1 MKVTIFDF
9 MYQLNKTAFIYKNI
23 SELKKYPK
31 FNENFA
37 FFSFEYKEYQCIINQ
52 KNYRTTLNKLQRS
65 LVDVRWYVNKQ
76 GKLPEHKL
84 L

>member
-1 MKVTIFDF
+1 MCII
-9 MYQLNKTAFIYKNI
+9 NKTAFIYKNI

-37 FFSFEYKEYQCIINQ
+37 FSSFEYKKYQCIIDQ

-65 LVDVRWYVNKQ
+65 LVDVRWYITKQ
-76 GKLPEHKL
+76 GKIPEHKL